1 MIVMIFAA
9 GLGTRMKPITDHLPK
24 ALIPIDGKPLLQIQI
39 DRLYEEGIRTII
51 VNVHHFGD
59 MIIDFLNHYHKEGL
73 NIIISDEREKLLNT
87 GGGLKKAGEILR
99 NRGVTEPILIHN
111 VDILEN
117 ANLGLLYEQIHS
129 DADAVLLVNQR
140 KTNRYL
146 LFNEDF
152 RLVGWTNIETGEIKT
167 PYPNLDIASCRQL
180 AFTGLHIVG
189 QQIFDY
195 MKLFPDEFSI
205 IDFYISQCKNLCI
218 KGYIQ
223 ENLRMMDVGKFREL
237 EHAEIFY
244 KENYKQ
250 INE

>member
-73 NIIISDEREKLLNT
+73 NIIISDERVKLLNT

-180 AFTGLHIVG
+180 AFTGLHI
-189 QQIFDY
+189 
-195 MKLFPDEFSI
+195 